1 MQTQELLSKLCPFI
15 GQTIKATIQNE
26 LESIL
31 SKIAFK
37 FSEQDTLSAIEA
49 ADYLKIELGT
59 LYKKVQNNE
68 IPFRRTGK
76 RKLLF
81 SKKELNQHLENGKG
95 KTQADI
101 DEDVLKYMSRKKKR

>member
-1 MQTQELLSKLCPFI
+1 METQELLSKICPYI
-15 GQTIKATIQNE
+15 GQTIKATIQDE
-26 LESIL
+26 LENIL
-31 SKIAFK
+31 SRIAFK

-68 IPFRRTGK
+68 IPYRRIGK

-81 SKKELNQHLENGKG
+81 SKKLLNQYLENGKG

-101 DEDVLKYMSRKKKR
+101 EEDVLNYINKRRK